1 MNVAFVPEHRLQR
14 FLPGLLSY
22 YVLIS
27 KSLLLYLFWVLTP
40 NFNPLAFSNVRS
52 ASTNYEQNMAEINV
66 TKNLNNATLNET
78 LKNATLTGRA
88 AATPQGLFVAYTSLV
103 VMALLPI
110 WYGSFKSVLFN
121 KKQKVK
127 KVAIAVLLLCL
138 SKDKFFTLFCI

>member
-1 MNVAFVPEHRLQR
+1 
-14 FLPGLLSY
+14 
-22 YVLIS
+22 
-27 KSLLLYLFWVLTP
+27 
-40 NFNPLAFSNVRS
+40 
-52 ASTNYEQNMAEINV
+52 MAEVNV
-66 TKNLNNATLNET
+66 TENLNNATLNET

-127 KVAIAVLLLCL
+127 NITIAILLLRL
-138 SKDKFFTLFCI
+138 SKDSFSTLYLVDLGKL

>member
-1 MNVAFVPEHRLQR
+1 MF
-14 FLPGLLSY
+14 
-22 YVLIS
+22 
-27 KSLLLYLFWVLTP
+27 
-40 NFNPLAFSNVRS
+40 RS
-52 ASTNYEQNMAEINV
+52 ASANLQRNKNMADVNV
-66 TKNLNNATLNET
+66 TGNLNNATLNET

-127 KVAIAVLLLCL
+127 NIHNCCSCSSFVLRELLQIISSRFRVIVIYSRL
-138 SKDKFFTLFCI
+138 RRKFNIPKGSGKG

>member
-1 MNVAFVPEHRLQR
+1 MF
-14 FLPGLLSY
+14 
-22 YVLIS
+22 
-27 KSLLLYLFWVLTP
+27 
-40 NFNPLAFSNVRS
+40 RS
-52 ASTNYEQNMAEINV
+52 ASTNYEQNMAEVNV
-66 TKNLNNATLNET
+66 TENLNNATLNET

-127 KVAIAVLLLCL
+127 QVAIAVLLCL
-138 SKDKFFTLFCI
+138 SRDKFFTQFCI